1 MNPAMTNTST
11 AMAASPDQVSASAAA
26 AAAAAAAFQSHTCK
40 STFSLK
46 KFFKMKKKG
55 FISRKVN

>member
-26 AAAAAAAFQSHTCK
+26 AAAAAAAFPSHTCK
-40 STFSLK
+40 STFFK
-46 KFFKMKKKG
+46 KILYDEKKG